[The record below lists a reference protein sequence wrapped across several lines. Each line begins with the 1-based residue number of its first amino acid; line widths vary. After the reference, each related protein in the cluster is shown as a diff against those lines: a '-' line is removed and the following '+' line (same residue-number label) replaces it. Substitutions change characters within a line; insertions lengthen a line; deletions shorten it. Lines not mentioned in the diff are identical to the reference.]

1 MQWQRRGWSR
11 PTRLGLSKI
20 LNGCWRRFCSRF
32 LCASEDCSFNAGFGH
47 RRKKERS
54 PMPETLTPS
63 GVLERRE
70 PLVLFAYFEPVA
82 GLDRF
87 QPAGFPEVGHVI
99 YKAPRSGGAV
109 ENVCIVDS
117 AASMANHLEALC
129 MRGAHDYDLVDEL
142 QGMPYLRCVT
152 GDLEDGKLS
161 LKNREVVLT
170 SLTEGHRI
178 ASTYFFGNRPKKS
191 LKWDGKGAQRIKD
204 DDTLCDKSFGDE
216 LAGAGNFGIRLDGNK
231 RADPPA
237 EKWWDVFKTIFRYD
251 PNALVHGVLFP
262 QWQIKIPRVLTA
274 HLEAFGAARVDRS
287 GVKFDRIGKTT
298 SGQPIF
304 AVDDTTAR
312 EIRAT
317 FILDTALVQSFGRP
331 QTPFQKGPTATEAS
345 EGPTEPTNGDASKHQ
360 SENQSQ
366 QQNVLGLTDKQKE
379 FLAALA
385 LWKIKKLCEKP
396 FRFRSGCHL
405 KCIKLANEQGKEVTI
420 EVNIKNAIDQAGFQ
434 EPRVTDIFWPK
445 GELYRAGQEEE
456 KETTEADGEA
466 IGAEDEE
473 GE

>member
-1 MQWQRRGWSR
+1 
-11 PTRLGLSKI
+11 
-20 LNGCWRRFCSRF
+20 
-32 LCASEDCSFNAGFGH
+32 
-47 RRKKERS
+47 
-54 PMPETLTPS
+54 MPDTKVTPS
-63 GVLERRE
+63 DVLKEKE
-70 PLVLFAYFEPVA
+70 PLVLFAYFEPVGA
-82 GLDRF
+82 LHRF

-99 YKAPRSGGAV
+99 YKAPRENGDIK
-109 ENVCIVDS
+109 NVCIVDS
-117 AASMANHLEALC
+117 PASMANHLESLC
-129 MRGAHDYDLVDEL
+129 MRGAHDVELVEEL
-142 QGMPYLRCVT
+142 EGMPYLRCVT
-152 GDLEDGKLS
+152 GDLNENGQLPFEK
-161 LKNREVVLT
+161 REVVVT

-178 ASTYFFGNRPKKS
+178 ASTYFLAGRTLDSDGKLAEAGVDSTKPKK
-191 LKWDGKGAQRIKD
+191 GKGKANASGSGKFE
-204 DDTLCDKSFGDE
+204 DKLVKEFGIE
-216 LAGAGNFGIRLDGNK
+216 LAGSPKAH
-231 RADPPA
+231 PPA
-237 EKWWDVFKTIFRYD
+237 DKWWDVFKTIFRYD

-274 HLEAFGAARVDRS
+274 HLEAFGASRVDRS